1 MTKLDRIAFKIL
13 SELSY
18 DFTTYKSAQGLML
31 MLLDLSHLPENFKEP
46 AYIDY
51 GLTNLNESDKFAM
64 AKTKNIVENILENY
78 SLSLSEKRK
87 LLNGLIYILMSATSK
102 MN

>member
-1 MTKLDRIAFKIL
+1 MTKLDRIGLEIL

-18 DFTTYKSAQGLML
+18 DFSTYKAAQGLTL
-31 MLLDLSHLPENFKEP
+31 MLLDLSHLPEQFKEP
-46 AYIDY
+46 AYMDY
-51 GLTNLNESDKFAM
+51 GLNNLDESEKFAM
-64 AKTKNIVENILENY
+64 NKIKNTVENILGNY